1 MMALSI
7 DPSRPKM
14 SYLSTYL
21 KEIVYG
27 GNDGIITTFAVVAG
41 FAGADVDV
49 RILPVFTVL
58 LFGFANLFADGV
70 SMALG
75 DLLSSRSQLDVYSN
89 EKQKELEK
97 IRTTPDSQFQEAI
110 NVLQSKGFDANKAK
124 ELAILLRSNE
134 SYWVEFMMD
143 QDLRLPNTANQN
155 TFWMALI
162 TFFSFVLFGV
172 IPLLPYLFF
181 RTQSNVFSL
190 SCGFTVVAMISLG
203 VLRWRAT
210 GHAITRTVGETVIIG
225 GLAAIVAY
233 FVGSAFHV

>member
-1 MMALSI
+1 
-7 DPSRPKM
+7 M

-41 FAGADVDV
+41 FTGAAVDV

-75 DLLSSRSQLDVYSN
+75 DLLSSRSQRDVYSN
-89 EKQKELEK
+89 ETQKELNK
-97 IRTTPDSQFQEAI
+97 IRENPEAQFQETVRI
-110 NVLQSKGFDANKAK
+110 LESKGFESAKAK
-124 ELAILLRSNE
+124 EMATLLRSNE

-143 QDLRLPNTANQN
+143 QDLQLPNTANQN
-155 TFWMALI
+155 TIWMAVV
-162 TFFSFVLFGV
+162 TFFSFVGFGV
-172 IPLLPYLFF
+172 IPLLPYLLF
-181 RTQSNVFSL
+181 RNLSNVFLL
-190 SCGFTVVAMISLG
+190 SCAFTVIAMISLG

-210 GHAITRTVGETVIIG
+210 GHALTRTVGETVIIG

-233 FVGSAFHV
+233 IVGGAFHI

>member
-1 MMALSI
+1 MPKTTDL
-7 DPSRPKM
+7 SRPTM

-41 FAGADVDV
+41 FTGAAVDV

-89 EKQKELEK
+89 EKQKVLAK
-97 IRTTPDSQFQEAI
+97 IRENPEAQFQEA
-110 NVLQSKGFDANKAK
+110 LRLLESKGFEFAQARQF
-124 ELAILLRSNE
+124 ASLLRSNE

-143 QDLRLPNTANQN
+143 QDLRLPNTASQN
-155 TFWMALI
+155 TLWMAVV
-162 TFFSFVLFGV
+162 TFFSFVVFGV
-172 IPLLPYLFF
+172 IPLLPYLLF
-181 RTQSNVFSL
+181 RNTPSVFL
-190 SCGFTVVAMISLG
+190 ISCAFTVVAMVSLG

-210 GHAITRTVGETVIIG
+210 GHALTRTVGETVIIG

-233 FVGSAFHV
+233 LVGGAFHI

>member
-1 MMALSI
+1 MSKTIA
-7 DPSRPKM
+7 PSRPKM

-41 FAGADVDV
+41 FTGAAVDIS
-49 RILPVFTVL
+49 ILPVFTVL

-75 DLLSSRSQLDVYSN
+75 DLLSSRSQRDVYSN
-89 EKQKELEK
+89 EKQKEQKK
-97 IRTTPDSQFQEAI
+97 IRLSPQDQFQETVK
-110 NVLQSKGFDANKAK
+110 VLQTKGFDLDSATK
-124 ELAILLRSNE
+124 LATLLSSNE

-143 QDLRLPNTANQN
+143 QDLRLPNTANQS
-155 TFWMALI
+155 TLWMAVV

-181 RTQSNVFSL
+181 RTQSNVFLL
-190 SCGFTVVAMISLG
+190 SCLFTVVAMISLG
-203 VLRWRAT
+203 ILRWRVT
-210 GHAITRTVGETVIIG
+210 GHALTRTVGETVLIG

-233 FVGSAFHV
+233 LVGGAFHI

>member
-1 MMALSI
+1 MPKTLA
-7 DPSRPKM
+7 PTRPTM

-41 FAGADVDV
+41 FTGAAVDV

-75 DLLSSRSQLDVYSN
+75 DLLSSRSQSDVYSN
-89 EKQKELEK
+89 EKQKELKK
-97 IRTTPDSQFQEAI
+97 IRDNPDAQFQETI
-110 NVLQSKGFDANKAK
+110 RLLESKGFKQEKAQ
-124 ELAILLRSNE
+124 EFATLLRSNE

-143 QDLRLPNTANQN
+143 QDVRLPNTANQN
-155 TFWMALI
+155 NIWMAVV
-162 TFFSFVLFGV
+162 TFISFVGFGV
-172 IPLLPYLFF
+172 IPLLPYLLF
-181 RTQSNVFSL
+181 RNISSVFMI
-190 SCGFTVVAMISLG
+190 SCVFTVIAMLSLG

-210 GHAITRTVGETVIIG
+210 GHALTRTVGETVVIG

-233 FVGSAFHV
+233 LVGGAFHI